1 MGKRKKNKE
10 KDVQV
15 SMEVEKQ
22 TTQRNKQTVLE
33 EQVSQT

>member
-1 MGKRKKNKE
+1 MGKRKTKQI
-10 KDVQV
+10 DVQV
-15 SMEVEKQ
+15 SMKVDKQ